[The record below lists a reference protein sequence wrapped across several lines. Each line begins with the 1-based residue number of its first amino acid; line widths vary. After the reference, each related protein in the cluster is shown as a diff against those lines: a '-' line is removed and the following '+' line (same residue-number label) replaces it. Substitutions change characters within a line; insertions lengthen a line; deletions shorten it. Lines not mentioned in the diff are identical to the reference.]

1 MTPLVMTRKNGS
13 SLNMETILILY
24 CIIKGYVPI
33 KNLLNILGKGSC
45 SFSCFNGSCSFSC
58 FNMNNLKFV
67 KFLKVLHQSSQLIP
81 KRLFMKT

>member
-33 KNLLNILGKGSC
+33 KNSQNILGKGSC
-45 SFSCFNGSCSFSC
+45 SFSCFNLY
-58 FNMNNLKFV
+58 NLKFTKVFESPSSKFTFNSKKIIHEKV
-67 KFLKVLHQSSQLIP
+67 KWQNCRP
-81 KRLFMKT
+81 G